1 MGNRKGTLPKKT
13 RGKKLPTSVPPR
25 SFARPVRVNVITGAD
40 LKFLSEQAGLVISNA
55 MALDEP
61 SAEIN
66 DALYET
72 CHTAMSE
79 DGRNFSE
86 VAAWCEVVASRAEGL
101 AALLVSATP
110 GDGWA
115 PWDAIKWLEPGLP
128 GDENFDLHQDL
139 IRLLTVAAP
148 GQGGN
153 QANDQFLSAL
163 AQVAPGLR
171 AVAMV
176 AKRAKAQWANQIQ
189 RGGKAP
195 DRPRRHLMLRLFKI
209 YTMLYGAPPTVS
221 VRHDAEGYRNH
232 VPRGRS
238 IDWFRGLF
246 ALVEPR
252 LPEEAAADPLRLI
265 CRKALTKSDALAT
278 WITDAAEGEKS
289 KRNPRY

>member
-1 MGNRKGTLPKKT
+1 MCNRKGTTPRKS
-13 RGKKLPTSVPPR
+13 RGKKSPTSVPPR
-25 SFARPVRVNVITGAD
+25 SFARPLRVNLITGAE
-40 LKFLSEQAGLVISNA
+40 LTFLSEQAGLVLSSA

-61 SAEIN
+61 AAEIN
-66 DALYET
+66 NALYEA
-72 CHTAMSE
+72 CHTAMLQ

-148 GQGGN
+148 GQGGKE
-153 QANDQFLSAL
+153 ANDQFLSAL

-176 AKRAKAQWANQIQ
+176 AERAEAHWVKQIR

-209 YTMLYGAPPTVS
+209 YTKIYGAAPTVS
-221 VRHDAEGYRNH
+221 VRHDANSNRTH
-232 VPRGRS
+232 VPGGRS
-238 IDWFRGLF
+238 IDWFAGLF
-246 ALVEPR
+246 KLVEPR
-252 LPEEAAADPLRLI
+252 VPETPTADPLRLI
-265 CRKALTKSDALAT
+265 CRRALTKSDALAT
-278 WITDAAEGEKS
+278 WINDASEGGKS
-289 KRNPRY
+289 TRNPRY